1 MTKCNSVS
9 LTRGCGGCS
18 DHCGWYDDWCCG
30 NSCSNCGSCG
40 GCGCGARNG
49 CGCQNGCASGC
60 GCQNGCGACQNGCS
74 ASTGWNSCSGGCGSC
89 GGCSGWN
96 TWGGRIGG
104 CGSCGGCSSCS
115 ANCSC
120 LWPDVPALQ
129 SGGVLTPRIIGS
141 GRLCQRVNNLTLCLQ
156 DIPECARTPYALSGV
171 TASGPVDWEFI
182 FQERWRAVLR
192 VTIPLTAVIR
202 DCGGCNYTCH
212 SSITVEVPVRI
223 TIPTVDLGRAQ
234 VTVQPGCRLLCM
246 DGCSEDGCFT
256 VSLAVLV
263 DVYVA
268 RWEVGSPSD
277 PIPCRPDLPLTLP
290 ASFHNCGSCW

>member
-9 LTRGCGGCS
+9 LTRGCGGCAER
-18 DHCGWYDDWCCG
+18 CGWYDDWCCG
-30 NSCSNCGSCG
+30 NSCGSCN
-40 GCGCGARNG
+40 GCSSGAWNG
-49 CGCQNGCASGC
+49 CGCRNGCTSGC
-60 GCQNGCGACQNGCS
+60 ANGCNACQNGCGAG
-74 ASTGWNSCSGGCGSC
+74 TGWNSCGGSCGSCNGWNSWNGCGGCG
-89 GGCSGWN
+89 
-96 TWGGRIGG
+96 
-104 CGSCGGCSSCS
+104 SCS

-129 SGGVLTPRIIGS
+129 SGGILTPRIIGS
-141 GRLCQRVNNLTLCLQ
+141 GRLCQRVNNLTLCVQ
-156 DIPECARTPYALSGV
+156 DIPECAKTPYALVSV

-182 FQERWRAVLR
+182 SQERWRAVLR
-192 VTIPLTAVIR
+192 VVIPLTAVIR
-202 DCGGCNYTCH
+202 DCAGCTFTCH

-234 VTVQPGCRLLCM
+234 VTVQPGCRLLCVE
-246 DGCSEDGCFT
+246 GCSEDGCFN

-268 RWEVGSPSD
+268 RWEAGNASD

-290 ASFHNCGSCW
+290 AGFHNSCGCNSPCCCW

>member
-9 LTRGCGGCS
+9 LTQGCGGCS
-18 DHCGWYDDWCCG
+18 DRCGWYDDWCCG
-30 NSCSNCGSCG
+30 NSCSG
-40 GCGCGARNG
+40 GCGSWNG

-60 GCQNGCGACQNGCS
+60 GGCLNGCGSCQNGCS
-74 ASTGWNSCSGGCGSC
+74 CCTGWNSCSGGCGC
-89 GGCSGWN
+89 AVGNGWNGCGCSSSWNGW
-96 TWGGRIGG
+96 GCGG
-104 CGSCGGCSSCS
+104 CGSCGVD
-115 ANCSC
+115 CSC

-141 GRLCQRVNNLTLCLQ
+141 GRLCQRVNHLTLCLQ
-156 DIPECARTPYALSGV
+156 DIPECAKTPYALVSV
-171 TASGPVDWEFI
+171 SASGPVDWEFI
-182 FQERWRAVLR
+182 AQERWRAILR

-202 DCGGCNYTCH
+202 DCAGCTFPCH

-234 VTVQPGCRLLCM
+234 VTVQPGVRLLCV

-268 RWEVGSPSD
+268 RWEPNANGD
-277 PIPCRPDLPLTLP
+277 TIPCRPDLPLTLP
-290 ASFHNCGSCW
+290 ASFHPCGCCR